1 MEFAPANSSSR
12 KPLTVSSP
20 TPLLVTT
27 AATMV

>member
-12 KPLTVSSP
+12 KPMTLEAP
-20 TPLLVTT
+20 PLVTT